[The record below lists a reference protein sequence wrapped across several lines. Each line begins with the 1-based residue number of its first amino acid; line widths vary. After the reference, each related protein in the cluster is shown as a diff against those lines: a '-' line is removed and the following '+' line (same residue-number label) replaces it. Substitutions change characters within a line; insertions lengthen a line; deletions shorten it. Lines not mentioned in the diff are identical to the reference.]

1 MRYAFFSFV
10 LWLWCAA
17 AGAAAERPV
26 ILVVG
31 DSLSAAYSMQRE
43 EGWTHLMQ
51 ARLDEIGL
59 DYAVF
64 NSSIAGETTQGGL
77 ARLPRLLER
86 VEPAWVII
94 ELGGNDGLR
103 GIDLGVTRANLERMI
118 ELSREAGAEVVL
130 AGIKLPPNYGPAYTA
145 RFEAIYTELAAAHG
159 ALLVPFILDGVA
171 LDPALMMDDGIHP
184 NVAAQPRLLD
194 NVWDVLG
201 PRLTGAPGE
210 AASGAAAPAGGV
222 PAG

>member
-1 MRYAFFSFV
+1 MRFALLSFA
-10 LWLWCAA
+10 LWSWCAA
-17 AGAAAERPV
+17 ALAAADRPV

-43 EGWTHLMQ
+43 EGWPQLMQ
-51 ARLDEIGL
+51 SRLDEIGL

-86 VEPAWVII
+86 TEPAWVII

-118 ELSREAGAEVVL
+118 ELSRAAGAGVVL
-130 AGIKLPPNYGPAYTA
+130 AGIKLPPNYGPAYTS
-145 RFEAIYTELAAAHG
+145 RFEAIYTDLAKAHG
-159 ALLVPFILDGVA
+159 ALLVPFILEGVA

-184 NVAAQPRLLD
+184 NAAAQPVLLD

-201 PRLTGAPGE
+201 PRLAGGEGGE
-210 AASGAAAPAGGV
+210 AAARADSAPG
-222 PAG
+222 

>member
-1 MRYAFFSFV
+1 MRFALLSFA
-10 LWLWCAA
+10 LWFCCAA
-17 AGAAAERPV
+17 APASAERPV
-26 ILVVG
+26 VLVVG

-43 EGWTHLMQ
+43 EGWPHLMQ

-86 VEPAWVII
+86 TEPAWVII

-103 GIDLGVTRANLERMI
+103 GIDLGVTRANIERMI

-130 AGIKLPPNYGPAYTA
+130 AGIKLPPNYGPAYTQ
-145 RFEAIYTELAAAHG
+145 RFEAIYADLAEAHG
-159 ALLVPFILDGVA
+159 TLLVPFILDGVA

-184 NVAAQPRLLD
+184 NAAAQPVLLD
-194 NVWDVLG
+194 NVWKVLG
-201 PRLTGAPGE
+201 PRLRGV
-210 AASGAAAPAGGV
+210 ASAAPSA
-222 PAG
+222 PAHSPPG